1 MAMSNRAVAAALM
14 AVTVMAAAAQDV
26 SYYRDDV
33 PQESESLYGY
43 SIENQ
48 IAKLEG
54 LPIQGIEGIWEY
66 PDEMMTVAIERFT
79 STNFAPN
86 ITHRV
91 VMLECTDDDLLPG
104 TVIGYVSPSADS
116 SKYELWIYSEQEG
129 TTLLTPVRCVAT
141 LKDGMLTFKRMKNL
155 KVRTRVNLNRFL
167 PTLFRGISVYPQ
179 ITTEEL
185 PVGFRKIYPT
195 DEGIW
200 SPGDT
205 IRYL

>member
-14 AVTVMAAAAQDV
+14 AVTVIAAAAQDV

-104 TVIGYVSPSADS
+104 TVVGYVSPSADS

-129 TTLLTPVRCVAT
+129 TALLTPVRCVAT

-195 DEGIW
+195 NEGVW

>member
-1 MAMSNRAVAAALM
+1 MSNRAVAAALM

-129 TTLLTPVRCVAT
+129 TALLMPVRCVAT

>member
-1 MAMSNRAVAAALM
+1 MRIRVVVAALM
-14 AVTVMAAAAQDV
+14 AAAATTAAAQSV

-33 PQESESLYGY
+33 PAQSEALYGY
-43 SIENQ
+43 SLENQ
-48 IAKLEG
+48 IAKFET

-66 PDEMMTVAIERFT
+66 PDEMMTVAIESFT
-79 STNFAPN
+79 SPDFAPN

-91 VMLECTDDDLLPG
+91 VMLECTDDLLLPG

-116 SKYELWIYSEQEG
+116 SKYELWIYSEQDG
-129 TTLLTPVRCVAT
+129 MSLLSPVRCVAT
-141 LKDGMLTFKRMKNL
+141 LNRGMLTFKRMKNL
-155 KVRTRVNLNRFL
+155 KVRTRINLTRFL

-195 DEGIW
+195 DEGVW
-200 SPGDT
+200 SERDI

>member
-1 MAMSNRAVAAALM
+1 MSNRAVAAALM

-48 IAKLEG
+48 TAKFEG

-66 PDEMMTVAIERFT
+66 PDEMMTVAIEQFT

-104 TVIGYVSPSADS
+104 TVIGYVSPSADN

-129 TTLLTPVRCVAT
+129 TALLMPVRCVAT

-200 SPGDT
+200 SPGDI

>member
-1 MAMSNRAVAAALM
+1 MSNRAVAAALM
-14 AVTVMAAAAQDV
+14 AVTVIAAAAQDV

-104 TVIGYVSPSADS
+104 TVVGYVSPSADS

-129 TTLLTPVRCVAT
+129 TALLTPVRCVAT

-195 DEGIW
+195 NEGVW